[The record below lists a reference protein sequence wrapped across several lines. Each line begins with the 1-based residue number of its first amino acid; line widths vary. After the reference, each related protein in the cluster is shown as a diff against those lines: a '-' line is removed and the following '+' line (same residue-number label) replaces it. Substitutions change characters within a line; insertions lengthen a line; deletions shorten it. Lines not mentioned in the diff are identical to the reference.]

1 MALAAA
7 LCRVFYGWWV
17 AVSLLV
23 VLIFSHGMSFYLIP
37 VMLPHLIGEFGWSRA
52 AVSSLASLFLI
63 TLALLSPP
71 VGRLCDRWGARR
83 VMLVS
88 GPFLAVA
95 LIMLGTT
102 QSLWQL
108 YATYL
113 LLSLA
118 ATGLHTVPV
127 STTITRWF
135 VTHRGTAMGLALSGM
150 SLGGFLVA
158 PIAGFLND
166 SVGWRTTYFIMGG
179 AAAVVLIPL
188 ILLVV
193 RSSPAPSPSSF
204 LEETTPWPVEVS
216 PTRSLLRHPAFWLA
230 TISFALISTAFN
242 GTLTHFVAFLE
253 DAGMSPVTAS
263 GMLGMV
269 AGVGAIGKVLSG
281 YLCDRISRLW
291 VAGATAVLQAL
302 GLLVLMAS
310 QAPLAL
316 WVFAVLFGVALGFAP
331 VVRPLVL
338 GDFFGSAAFGTNY
351 GWMIMVTFLGSAV
364 GPPFAGYIYD
374 TTESYTVAFM
384 AFIAAYAAS
393 VVCLLL
399 GRRLRPT

>member
-1 MALAAA
+1 MALTAA
-7 LCRVFYGWWV
+7 LRRIYYGWWV
-17 AVSLLV
+17 AASLTV
-23 VLIFSHGMSFYLIP
+23 VLVFSHGTTYYLIS
-37 VMLPHLIGEFGWSRA
+37 VMLPHLIDEFGWSRT
-52 AVSSLASLFLI
+52 AVSGLASLFLI

-71 VGRLCDRWGARR
+71 VGHLCDRWGARKI
-83 VMLVS
+83 MLVS
-88 GPFLAVA
+88 APFMAIA
-95 LIMLGTT
+95 LLMLSTI

-108 YATYL
+108 YATYF

-118 ATGLHTVPV
+118 ATGMHTVPV
-127 STTITRWF
+127 GTTITRWF
-135 VTHRGTAMGLALSGM
+135 VTHRGTAMGLAMSGM

-166 SVGWRTTYFIMGG
+166 SVGWRITYGIIGV
-179 AAAVVLIPL
+179 AAALVLVPL

-193 RSSPAPSPSSF
+193 KSGPAPAHPSS
-204 LEETTPWPVEVS
+204 LEETTRSPVELS
-216 PTRSLLRHPAFWLA
+216 PARNLLRHPAFWLV
-230 TISFALISTAFN
+230 TISFALISTSFV
-242 GTLTHFVAFLE
+242 GTLTHFVAFLK
-253 DAGMSPVTAS
+253 DSGMSSVTAS
-263 GMLGMV
+263 GMLGIV
-269 AGVGAIGKVLSG
+269 AGMGAIGKVLSG
-281 YLCDRISRLW
+281 YLSDRISRLW
-291 VAGATAVLQAL
+291 VAGATAVFQAL
-302 GLLVLMAS
+302 GLLVVMAS

-374 TTESYTVAFM
+374 TTGSYTVAFTV
-384 AFIAAYAAS
+384 FIAAYAAS
-393 VVCLLL
+393 VACLLL